1 MSQTFDSMG
10 DSMDLSPKP
19 DEDVA
24 IDRQGRVEGLSC
36 PSCGGA
42 LEVVTGLRVLT
53 CPYCEKSL
61 LATPEVG
68 VRRWVVKPRL
78 DLDKARELGTRWLS
92 KGWSKDSRL
101 RREAE
106 MGEAILCFLPFYR
119 VEADCI
125 GFALGTEERRRSR
138 GSGSH
143 RRVVVEEVDV
153 ERSVAR
159 SYDATFPALN
169 VAEWGIQRIDL
180 RGDQLVPYDRF
191 ALERHGMVFPPT
203 GSETAVQ
210 QAAIEQFRLRSDPS
224 GGLKKVR
231 FRFLETLR
239 ERLSVIYYPLWVV
252 RYRFRNRSY
261 QILVD
266 AEDGAL
272 AYGKSPGNDFYRA
285 VMLVGSQA
293 LALFFGTTAL
303 QFVGGSPVGM
313 LVIGSATIL
322 ALAWGWRRFRHGGV
336 VVEGTGVEP
345 EVDLAEAWSTLT
357 DGDTQEQMLR
367 DLMRGRF
374 PGIGR

>member
-1 MSQTFDSMG
+1 MSQSG
-10 DSMDLSPKP
+10 DSAGPAPTP
-19 DEDVA
+19 DQEVEVGH
-24 IDRQGRVEGLSC
+24 RGRVEGLSC

-42 LEVVTGLRVLT
+42 LEVVTGLRVVT
-53 CPYCEKSL
+53 CPYCDKSL

-78 DLDKARELGTRWLS
+78 DLEKARETGRRWLS

-106 MGEAILCFLPFYR
+106 IGETILCFLPFYR
-119 VEADCI
+119 VEADCV

-138 GSGSH
+138 GSGSR
-143 RRVVVEEVDV
+143 RRVEVEEIDV

-203 GSETAVQ
+203 GSETVVKK
-210 QAAIEQFRLRSDPS
+210 AAIEQFKLQSDPS
-224 GGLKKVR
+224 GGLEKVR

-239 ERLSVIYYPLWVV
+239 ERLSVIYYPLWIV
-252 RYRFRNRSY
+252 RYRFRDRSY
-261 QILVD
+261 QLLVD
-266 AEDGAL
+266 AEDGTL

-285 VMLVGSQA
+285 AMLVGSQA

-303 QFVGGSPVGM
+303 QLVGGSPPGM
-313 LVIGSATIL
+313 LVIGAATVL
-322 ALAWGWRRFRHGGV
+322 ALAWGWRHFRHGGV
-336 VVEGTGVEP
+336 VVEGTGVDP
-345 EVDLAEAWSTLT
+345 ELNLGEAWSTLT
-357 DGDTQEQMLR
+357 DGDTQEQILR
-367 DLMRGRF
+367 DLMQGRL
-374 PGIGR
+374 PGIRP

>member
-1 MSQTFDSMG
+1 MSQPVDSMG
-10 DSMDLSPKP
+10 LIPTP
-19 DEDVA
+19 GQEVEVGN
-24 IDRQGRVEGLSC
+24 RGRVEGLSC
-36 PSCGGA
+36 PNCGGA
-42 LEVVTGLRVLT
+42 LEVVTGLRVVT
-53 CPYCEKSL
+53 CPYCDKSL

-78 DLDKARELGTRWLS
+78 DLDKARQIGMGWLS

-106 MGEAILCFLPFYR
+106 IGETILCFLPFYR
-119 VEADCI
+119 VEADCV

-138 GSGSH
+138 GSGSR
-143 RRVVVEEVDV
+143 RRVDVEEVDV

-180 RGDQLVPYDRF
+180 QGDQLVPYDRV

-203 GSETAVQ
+203 GSETIVKE
-210 QAAIEQFRLRSDPS
+210 AAIEQFKLRSDPS

-239 ERLSVIYYPLWVV
+239 ERLSVIYYPLWIV
-252 RYRFRNRSY
+252 RYRFRDRSY
-261 QILVD
+261 QLLVD
-266 AEDGAL
+266 AEDGTL

-285 VMLVGSQA
+285 AMLVGSQA

-303 QFVGGSPVGM
+303 QFVGGSPTGM
-313 LVIGSATIL
+313 LVIGAATVL

-336 VVEGTGVEP
+336 VVEGTGVDP
-345 EVDLAEAWSTLT
+345 ELNLGEAWSTLT
-357 DGDTQEQMLR
+357 DGDTQEQVLR
-367 DLMRGRF
+367 DLMRGRL
-374 PGIGR
+374 PGMGP

>member
-1 MSQTFDSMG
+1 MSQPVDSMG
-10 DSMDLSPKP
+10 LIPTP
-19 DEDVA
+19 GQEVEVVN
-24 IDRQGRVEGLSC
+24 RGRVEGLSC
-36 PSCGGA
+36 PNCGGA
-42 LEVVTGLRVLT
+42 LEVVTGLRVVT
-53 CPYCEKSL
+53 CPYCDKSL

-78 DLDKARELGTRWLS
+78 DLDKARQIGMGWLS

-106 MGEAILCFLPFYR
+106 IGETILCFLPFYR
-119 VEADCI
+119 VEADCV

-138 GSGSH
+138 GSGSR
-143 RRVVVEEVDV
+143 RRVDVEEVDV

-180 RGDQLVPYDRF
+180 QGDQLVPYDRV

-203 GSETAVQ
+203 GSETVVKE
-210 QAAIEQFRLRSDPS
+210 AAIEQFKLRSDPS

-239 ERLSVIYYPLWVV
+239 ERLSVIYYPLWIV
-252 RYRFRNRSY
+252 RYRFRDRSY
-261 QILVD
+261 QLLVD
-266 AEDGAL
+266 AEDGTL

-285 VMLVGSQA
+285 AMLVGSQA

-303 QFVGGSPVGM
+303 QFVGGSPTGM
-313 LVIGSATIL
+313 LVIGAATVL

-336 VVEGTGVEP
+336 VVEGTGVDP
-345 EVDLAEAWSTLT
+345 ELNLGEAWSTLT
-357 DGDTQEQMLR
+357 DGDTQEQVLR
-367 DLMRGRF
+367 DLMRGRL
-374 PGIGR
+374 PGMGP

>member
-1 MSQTFDSMG
+1 MSQPVNSAGRAVTREQEVEAEAS
-10 DSMDLSPKP
+10 S
-19 DEDVA
+19 
-24 IDRQGRVEGLSC
+24 RVEGLSC

-42 LEVVTGLRVLT
+42 LEVATGLRVIT

-61 LATPEVG
+61 LATPAVG
-68 VRRWVVKPRL
+68 VRRWVVKPKL
-78 DLDKARELGTRWLS
+78 DLDKALDLGKRWLS

-106 MGEAILCFLPFYR
+106 MGETILCFLPFYR

-125 GFALGTEERRRSR
+125 GFALGTEERRRSQ

-159 SYDATFPALN
+159 SYDGTFPALN

-180 RGDQLVPYDRF
+180 RGDQLVPYDRV

-203 GSETAVQ
+203 GSETVVKR
-210 QAAIEQFRLRSDPS
+210 AAIEQFKLQSDPAH
-224 GGLKKVR
+224 GLKKVR

-239 ERLSVIYYPLWVV
+239 ERLTVIYYPVWVV

-261 QILVD
+261 QLLVD
-266 AEDGAL
+266 AEDGTL
-272 AYGKSPGNDFYRA
+272 AYGKSPGNDLFRA

-303 QFVGGSPVGM
+303 QLVGGSPAGL
-313 LVIGSATIL
+313 LVIGAATIL
-322 ALAWGWRRFRHGGV
+322 ALVWGWRRFRHGGV
-336 VVEGTGVEP
+336 VVEGTGVDP
-345 EVDLAEAWSTLT
+345 ELDLGDAWSTLT
-357 DGDTQEQMLR
+357 NRETQEQILR
-367 DLMRGRF
+367 DLMQGRL
-374 PGIGR
+374 PEISR